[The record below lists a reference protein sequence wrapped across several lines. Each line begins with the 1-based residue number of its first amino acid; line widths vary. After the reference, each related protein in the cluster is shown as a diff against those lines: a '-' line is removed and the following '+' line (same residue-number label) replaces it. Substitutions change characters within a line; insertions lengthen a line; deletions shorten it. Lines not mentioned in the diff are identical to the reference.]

1 MKEIKYKR
9 LTKNNEKK
17 KEKKESFM
25 EKNGRLK
32 ILLLLIKPYICFIAK
47 RWLCLLTLITHKF

>member
-1 MKEIKYKR
+1 MKYKR

-25 EKNGRLK
+25 GKKWEVKN
-32 ILLLLIKPYICFIAK
+32 IIVTNQAIYLLYC
-47 RWLCLLTLITHKF
+47 